1 MWILKAYF
9 WPKMIQDYHQV
20 YKKFPFPLSLLN
32 KNIERTFLCL
42 PKNFVKLTWPDG
54 YGFRHSFFVLGQES
68 LAEIHSRPVFF
79 RQFDEIFQTVSR
91 NFFLFSKLMRM
102 SLQSKSLVG
111 KEISSLKP
119 RLRLGFRGR
128 NFFADLGLGLQRYI
142 SFVFHGLKLTLKSLE
157 FTPHCSRIS

>member
-1 MWILKAYF
+1 MKKKKRLDKEALCERLIRILTD
-9 WPKMIQDYHQV
+9 I
-20 YKKFPFPLSLLN
+20 
-32 KNIERTFLCL
+32 CL
-42 PKNFVKLTWPDG
+42 ANRKNFVKLTWPDG
-54 YGFRHSFFVLGQES
+54 YGFRLSFFVLGLKS
-68 LAEIHSRPVFF
+68 LAEIHSRPAFF
-79 RQFDEIFQTVSR
+79 RQFEEISQIFCQNVLISR

-142 SFVFHGLKLTLKSLE
+142 ASRSAITQLYIFST
-157 FTPHCSRIS
+157 HCAEIAKISWK